1 MLRHLRLNI
10 LVVGLSAF
18 AVLTS
23 SAKLS
28 PSADSL
34 YSLVKTFAIENPEAA
49 GIYCSRLATL
59 ANKSANDS
67 VKIIYY
73 LAMCEYK
80 SGMGLA
86 ENASKYLDSA
96 IKSAQSKS
104 MLLLQAEALLM
115 KSKLLLKTGNYSESI
130 KINEKAKLLALRS
143 NNPGLIVKTILYR
156 GEISRDLGQYQE
168 SIAKKMEATRFSANY
183 PKLLPEC
190 HQSMGSTHWNFG
202 NYQEALKS
210 YYKGLLAAENVSD
223 TLRIIQI
230 GKNIGLTY
238 RELGDFD
245 KALENLNNALLYAQ
259 KTNNKPEIADILNI
273 FGGVYLKYARPA
285 NAITYYN
292 QSLAI
297 RENLGYLHSS
307 INSLTNLARAYTQI
321 KKPENALEALDRA
334 LEISRKL
341 SDNSLEAS
349 LQNEMGNI
357 YLNLENYSEAL
368 RHYLISLKIRQT
380 FGKDEDVARSMVNIA
395 LVYRKLGLYR
405 NARKYI
411 EDARKTIENIEAKPD
426 LRIYIYQN
434 LGNVFYDQK
443 EYEKAI
449 SAYQKALELSERKGD
464 ELQISRL
471 LKNIS
476 QCYLD
481 WGKISL
487 ARSTISQSIKI
498 ALRNNQASELADQY
512 NTLGNIEKQ
521 AGNYQ
526 LAIAH
531 YTRAAEKYQQSSN
544 LDGKALCLRKTGEV
558 YGILGNGKDAEN
570 FIKESIKIGE
580 QTKNPYLISLGL
592 LSLSELS
599 KKQGNYAKALALY
612 QKHIRIRD
620 SLDNIKRSE
629 ANLEAHINLEL
640 DKTKSEI
647 KLIEAEVEALRARVE
662 LDKERMGKQKA
673 QRNLLILVVV
683 FMVFVTAA
691 ALYLFRQK
699 KYYAKLQRDKYEEV
713 SQINEMLKESQ
724 AELQQTIKT
733 KDKLFSIVAHDLRS
747 PFTALVGLTEVLA
760 TNAESLSPHEVKEL
774 SEHVHQSATQVLTLT
789 ENLLS
794 WARSQTGKL
803 TLKPEPININTLIN
817 SSVAVASIPAEKKN
831 ITINV
836 ENSGEPMAFADY
848 ETVQTIIRNLLSNA
862 IKFTPEG
869 GVISIRTREDNSTVK
884 ISISDTGIGI
894 APENLQKL
902 FVLDGYTTKG
912 TNSENGTGLGLI
924 LCKEFAQA
932 NGGTIEVES
941 EVNKGTTFTVT
952 LPRNS

>member
-1 MLRHLRLNI
+1 MLRLLRLNLI
-10 LVVGLSAF
+10 I
-18 AVLTS
+18 VLTTIATLAS
-23 SAKLS
+23 FAKGD
-28 PSADSL
+28 ADSL
-34 YSLVKTFAIENPEAA
+34 FTLIKIFAIENPETA

-59 ANKSANDS
+59 ANRSANDS
-67 VKIIYY
+67 LKILYY
-73 LAMCEYK
+73 LAMSEYS
-80 SGMGLA
+80 SGLGLS
-86 ENASKYLDSA
+86 ENSSKYLDSA
-96 IKSAQSKS
+96 LKTAQLKSLLNLQVES
-104 MLLLQAEALLM
+104 LLL
-115 KSKLLLKTGNYSESI
+115 KSKQLLKTGNYSESI
-130 KINEKAKLLALRS
+130 KVNEKARLLALRS
-143 NNPGLIVKTILYR
+143 KETSLIVKSILSR
-156 GEISRDLGQYQE
+156 GDIYKEIGQYHVAIE
-168 SIAKKMEATRFSANY
+168 KKSEAIGFST
-183 PKLLPEC
+183 K
-190 HQSMGSTHWNFG
+190 HQSTIAECYQSIGSTHWHFG
-202 NYQEALKS
+202 NYPEALKA
-210 YYKGLLAAENVSD
+210 YYQGLIAAENASD
-223 TLRIIQI
+223 TLRLIQI
-230 GKNIGLTY
+230 SKNIGLTF
-238 RELGDFD
+238 RETGDFD
-245 KALENLNNALLYAQ
+245 KALENLNSALLYAQ
-259 KTNNKPEIADILNI
+259 KTDNKAEIADILNV
-273 FGGVYLKYARPA
+273 FGGVYLKFSRPA
-285 NAITYYN
+285 NAIAYYN

-297 RENLGYLHSS
+297 REKLGYLHSS
-307 INSLTNLARAYTQI
+307 ISSLTNLARAFVQI
-321 KKPENALEALDRA
+321 KKPENAVEALDKA

-341 SDNSLEAS
+341 NDTSLEAN

-368 RHYLISLKIRQT
+368 RHYLISLKIRQSY
-380 FGKDEDVARSMVNIA
+380 GKDEDVARSMVNIA

-426 LRIYIYQN
+426 LKIYIYQN
-434 LGNVFYDQK
+434 LGNVLYDQK
-443 EYEKAI
+443 EYDKAI
-449 SAYQKALELSERKGD
+449 GAYQKALELSEQKGD
-464 ELQISRL
+464 DLQISRL

-476 QCYLD
+476 QSYLD

-498 ALRNNQASELADQY
+498 ALRNNQINELADQY

-531 YTRAAEKYQQSSN
+531 YARAAEKYQQSLN
-544 LDGKALCLRKTGEV
+544 LDGKALCLRKTGEI
-558 YGILGNGKDAEN
+558 YGILGNSKEAESY
-570 FIKESIKIGE
+570 IKESIKIGE

-599 KKQGNYAKALALY
+599 KKQGNFAKALALY

-629 ANLEAHINLEL
+629 VNLEAHINLEL

-662 LDKERMGKQKA
+662 LDKERMGKQRA

-683 FMVFVTAA
+683 FMVFVTAT

-713 SQINEMLKESQ
+713 SLINEMLKESQ

-747 PFTALVGLTEVLA
+747 PFTALVGLTEVLS
-760 TNAESLSPHEVKEL
+760 TNSESLSPQEVKEL

-803 TLKPEPININTLIN
+803 TLKPEPININALIN
-817 SSVAVASIPAEKKN
+817 SSVAVASIPAVKKN
-831 ITINV
+831 ITINI
-836 ENSGEPMAFADY
+836 ENSGEPMVFADY

-869 GVISIRTREDNSTVK
+869 GIISIRIREGNSSVK
-884 ISISDTGIGI
+884 VSISDTGIGI

-902 FVLDGYTTKG
+902 FALDGYTTKG

-924 LCKEFAQA
+924 LCKEFAHA

-941 EVNKGTTFTVT
+941 EVNKGTTFTLT